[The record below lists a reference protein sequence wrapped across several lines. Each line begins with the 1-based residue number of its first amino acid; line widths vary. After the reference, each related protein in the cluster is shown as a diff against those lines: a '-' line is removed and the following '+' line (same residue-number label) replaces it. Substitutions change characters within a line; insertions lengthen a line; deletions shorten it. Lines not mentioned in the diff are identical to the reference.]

1 MTHEDL
7 LLENVLEEHEDIVF
21 IRPHAQ
27 FPVFRDGTNW
37 DWASTPDAASLMP
50 EMNRFIELIGR
61 TCYKSEDRITDT
73 SAGRFLKML
82 VSSGHESVIEHLTLT
97 VKFVGSRAMS
107 HQLVRHRLAAF
118 SQESQRYV
126 NYGKGEK
133 MFAVMPPGIFRA
145 GGKVKEDFVRGI
157 NDACKQY
164 IELLSGGV
172 KPEDARSLLPN
183 AVKTEIVMS
192 TNLRQWRHVVEERGL
207 NSRAQWEIRTICLQV
222 LEAFNGI
229 LPEVFGDL
237 WVMRNNKIDVLT
249 ADTKYD

>member
-1 MTHEDL
+1 MTYEDML
-7 LLENVLEEHEDIVF
+7 LKNVLEERENIVF

-27 FPVFRDGTNW
+27 FPVFRVGVGW
-37 DWASTPDAASLMP
+37 DWATAQDAVSLMTD
-50 EMNRFIELIGR
+50 MNRFIELIGR
-61 TCYKSEDRITDT
+61 TCYKSEARITGT
-73 SAGRFLKML
+73 SAERFIKML

-133 MFAVMPPGIFRA
+133 LYAVMPPEIFRA
-145 GGKVKEDFVRGI
+145 GGKIKEDFI
-157 NDACKQY
+157 NGLNDSFNKY
-164 IELLSGGV
+164 NELLRGGV

-183 AVKTEIVMS
+183 AVKTEVVMS

-222 LEAFNGI
+222 LEAFNGL
-229 LPEVFGDL
+229 LPDIFGDL
-237 WVMRNNKIDVLT
+237 LEVMNINIDALID
-249 ADTKYD
+249 DTKYD

>member
-1 MTHEDL
+1 MNYEGIL
-7 LLENVLEEHEDIVF
+7 MKNVMEERESVVF

-27 FPVFRDGTNW
+27 FPVVREGVGW
-37 DWASTPDAASLMP
+37 EWAAAPDAASLMP

-61 TCYKSEDRITDT
+61 TCYKSEDRITGK

-133 MFAVMPPGIFRA
+133 LFAVMPPGIFRT
-145 GGKVKEDFVRGI
+145 GGKVKEDFIEGI
-157 NDACKQY
+157 NDSFSRY
-164 IELLSGGV
+164 NELLRGGV

-183 AVKTEIVMS
+183 AVKTEVVMT

-207 NSRAQWEIRTICLQV
+207 NPRAQWEIRVICLQV
-222 LEAFNGI
+222 LEAFNDL
-229 LPEVFGDL
+229 LPDIFEDLFEKRNINLDGLIGDT
-237 WVMRNNKIDVLT
+237 V
-249 ADTKYD
+249 YD

>member
-1 MTHEDL
+1 
-7 LLENVLEEHEDIVF
+7 
-21 IRPHAQ
+21 
-27 FPVFRDGTNW
+27 
-37 DWASTPDAASLMP
+37 
-50 EMNRFIELIGR
+50 
-61 TCYKSEDRITDT
+61 
-73 SAGRFLKML
+73 
-82 VSSGHESVIEHLTLT
+82 
-97 VKFVGSRAMS
+97 
-107 HQLVRHRLAAF
+107 
-118 SQESQRYV
+118 
-126 NYGKGEK
+126 

-192 TNLRQWRHVVEERGL
+192 TNLRQWRHVVEERAL

-229 LPEVFGDL
+229 LPEIFGDL
-237 WVMRNNKIDVLT
+237 WEELNVKKDVLMD
-249 ADTKYD
+249 DTKYD